1 MEQDLRNQLLRN
13 IEYYRKFIILFFILF
28 ITIILSF
35 YISDKYRVNKVME
48 RLYIYDD
55 YFTISSLDNEKEEDQ
70 PLCNFYIASAFRPYT
85 GKNQMLD
92 YNSLN
97 ILKRIIR
104 YGARFLY
111 LDIYSDSDKPLVCVG
126 LKNGNWKL
134 SLNSLSVAPEILVEI
149 LML

>member
-104 YGARFLY
+104 YGSRFLY
-111 LDIYSDSDKPLVCVG
+111 LDI
-126 LKNGNWKL
+126 
-134 SLNSLSVAPEILVEI
+134 
-149 LML
+149 